1 MKVMQVDSNNY
12 NPQFGKVILKEG
24 GEKIIELLKK
34 DGSESTLKDL
44 FKEAEE
50 NFAADIFVGKDGI
63 SVLDK
68 LTGKKYFPSGNL
80 LKKEGGDLAVF
91 KEAELLDGSSKQELP
106 KMDARDTYEY
116 LYLRTKT
123 VWQGLFKGAKNV
135 VEFFQ
140 PKKESSYIIRQERK
154 RFGGKELYESGNDL
168 YYGDENLS
176 QIVPQFNAALQ
187 IAYDI
192 KFQVEHALVES
203 GKSVDEFV
211 KNLAK

>member
-34 DGSESTLKDL
+34 DGSESTLKDI

-68 LTGKKYFPSGNL
+68 LTGKKYFPSGKL

-91 KEAELLDGSSKQELP
+91 KEAELLKGSSKQELP
-106 KMDARDTYEY
+106 KMNARGTFEY

-123 VWQGLFKGAKNV
+123 VWRGIFRDPQTV
-135 VEFFQ
+135 VDFFQ
-140 PKKESSYIIRQERK
+140 PKKESSYIIRQERQ
-154 RFGGKELYESGNDL
+154 RFRGDKLYQTENNLYFADEELRE
-168 YYGDENLS
+168 
-176 QIVPQFNAALQ
+176 IVPQFNAALQ

-203 GKSVDEFV
+203 GKSVEAFIE
-211 KNLAK
+211 NLAK